1 MLSSKHIIITAK
13 TIANIKNRIIEI
25 KVSLGSGNASRVVY
39 GNDLNNEYIRINADY
54 RS

>member
-1 MLSSKHIIITAK
+1 MKNK
-13 TIANIKNRIIEI
+13 TIEIE
-25 KVSLGSGNASRVVY
+25 VNLGLGNASRIVY

>member
-1 MLSSKHIIITAK
+1 MVIVE
-13 TIANIKNRIIEI
+13 IE
-25 KVSLGSGNASRVVY
+25 VNLGLGNVTKVVY